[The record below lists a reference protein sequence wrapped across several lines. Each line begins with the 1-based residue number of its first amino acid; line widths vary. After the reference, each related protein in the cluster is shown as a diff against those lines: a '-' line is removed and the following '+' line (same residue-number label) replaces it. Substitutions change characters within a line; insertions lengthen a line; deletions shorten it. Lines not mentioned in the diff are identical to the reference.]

1 MDMSNKQEKS
11 WEADAIGRA
20 QERELRWWTG
30 PNGMLNVKE
39 AQLPED
45 IQWGVGVLE
54 IHKT

>member
-1 MDMSNKQEKS
+1 MSNKQEKS

-20 QERELRWWTG
+20 QERELRWWPG